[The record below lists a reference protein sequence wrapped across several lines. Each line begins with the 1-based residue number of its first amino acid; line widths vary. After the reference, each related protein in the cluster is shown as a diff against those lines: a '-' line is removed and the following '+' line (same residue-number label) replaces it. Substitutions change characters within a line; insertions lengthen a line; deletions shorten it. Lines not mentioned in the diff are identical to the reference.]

1 MPDTKKVLVIGGGIA
16 GLTVADRLSRAGQDV
31 HLVEKQSALGG
42 RITEMGCKAAET
54 CLRCNVCVA
63 NQLLRDVAVSEKIKT
78 YTRTELAK
86 LDTGSNG
93 SLYTATL
100 KNEPNFIDREKCIG
114 CRACV
119 DACPEK
125 CITLPAMTASP
136 AVPVL
141 NYSSCRLAKGKECS
155 ICKQACPVGAI
166 NMKDKSSQS
175 QLDIDTVVVAT
186 GYEPYNPAQDA
197 SYGFG
202 QSPNVITGKEAEKQL
217 ADSTQI
223 TRPSDGQTPKRIA
236 FIQCVGSRSE
246 LNHRR
251 PEDTDY
257 CSTVCCSYA
266 LRMARLLKH
275 NCPDAQ
281 LTIFYMD
288 IQNFGKGFDEFYN
301 KCKNSMTFIRSRPYE
316 VKPADDGTVVIT
328 YAPQSPQD
336 DTDSQLCREEFD
348 LVVLAVGMR
357 PNPDT
362 TKLAELLLVPVDE
375 YGFFGFKNASALP
388 TLQKKAI
395 YTAGACESPK
405 DIQSCMAQAEAVSA
419 AILNDYET

>member
-31 HLVEKQSALGG
+31 HLVEKQSAVGG

-63 NQLLRDVAVSEKIKT
+63 NQLLRNVAVSEKINIH
-78 YTRTELAK
+78 TRTELAK
-86 LDTGSNG
+86 LDAGSNG

-100 KNEPNFIDREKCIG
+100 KHEPNFIDREKCTG
-114 CRACV
+114 CRACM

-125 CITLPAMTASP
+125 CITIHTTTTQP
-136 AVPVL
+136 AVPIL
-141 NYSSCRLAKGKECS
+141 NYSSCRLAAGKNCS
-155 ICKQACPVGAI
+155 ICSQACPVGAI

-175 QLDIDTVVVAT
+175 KLDLDAVVVAT
-186 GYEPYNPAQDA
+186 GYEPYNPAENA

-202 QSPNVITGKEAEKQL
+202 QTPNIITGIEAEKQL
-217 ADSTQI
+217 SDSTQI
-223 TRPSDGQTPKRIA
+223 TRPSDGKPPKRIA

-257 CSTVCCSYA
+257 CSTVCCAYA

-275 NCPDAQ
+275 NSPDTL

-301 KCKNSMTFIRSRPYE
+301 KCKDSMTFIRSRPYE
-316 VKPADDGTVVIT
+316 VKPAPDGTVTIT

-336 DTDSQLCREEFD
+336 DADSQLCREEFD
-348 LVVLAVGMR
+348 LAVLAVGIR

-362 TKLAELLLVPVDE
+362 TRLAEKLLVPLDE
-375 YGFFGFKNASALP
+375 YGFFGLKNASALP
-388 TLQKKAI
+388 ELQHKGI
-395 YTAGACESPK
+395 FTAGACESPK
-405 DIQSCMAQAEAVSA
+405 DIQACMAQAEAVSA
-419 AILNDYET
+419 AILSDY

>member
-1 MPDTKKVLVIGGGIA
+1 MPDKKSVLVIGGGIA
-16 GLTVADRLSRAGQDV
+16 GSTVAQQLAQAGQQV
-31 HLVEKQSALGG
+31 HLVEKQAAIGG
-42 RITEMGCKAAET
+42 RVTEMGCKAAET

-63 NQLLRDVAVSEKIKT
+63 NQLLRNVAVSKNIQIH
-78 YTRTELAK
+78 TRTELTK

-100 KNEPNFIDREKCIG
+100 KHEPNFIDREKCIG

-125 CITLPAMTASP
+125 CVTIPAGTIPPLLPI
-136 AVPVL
+136 L
-141 NYSSCRLAKGKECS
+141 NYSSCRLAAGKNCS
-155 ICKQACPVGAI
+155 ICSQACPVGAI

-175 QLDIDTVVVAT
+175 KLDLDAVVVAT
-186 GYEPYNPAQDA
+186 GYEPYNPAENA
-197 SYGFG
+197 SYGYG
-202 QSPNVITGKEAEKQL
+202 SASNIITGTEAEKQL

-246 LNHRR
+246 LNDRR

-257 CSTVCCSYA
+257 CSTVCCAYA
-266 LRMARLLKH
+266 LRIARLLKH
-275 NCPDAQ
+275 NCPEAQ

-301 KCKNSMTFIRSRPYE
+301 KCKDGMTFVRSRPYE
-316 VKPADDGTVVIT
+316 LTQAADGTVTIK
-328 YAPQSPQD
+328 YAPQALQENA
-336 DTDSQLCREEFD
+336 DSQICREEFD

-362 TKLAELLLVPVDE
+362 TKLAEKLLVPVDE
-375 YGFFGFKNASALP
+375 YGFFGLKNASPLP
-388 TLQKKAI
+388 ELQHKGI
-395 YTAGACESPK
+395 FTAGACESPK
-405 DIQSCMAQAEAVSA
+405 DIQACMAQAEAVSA
-419 AILNDYET
+419 AILSDY